1 LLGKPNAKYGR
12 YDIDNQEIEFFYS
25 KGRCLNGW
33 DVPEDTII
41 DIAVNPKQSPR
52 LSDLKVELS
61 KYERFRDPH
70 VTSHVYYTN
79 RDEGIRYVVYEDEED
94 NGKFNGRVLTVYY
107 ESTSEDERILCCR
120 KSAGRTD
127 LVPSMTY
134 GAVNANDRNSYFD
147 SNPIILTVEV
157 GNIILN
163 SCLSRSSFTTECEK
177 TLLVNRRTLRRSLS
191 DT

>member
-1 LLGKPNAKYGR
+1 MIGLKPLLFGTVTLLFMSSLAQAKAWRGIVPLHSTRTDVERLLGKPNAKYGR

-25 KGRCLNGW
+25 KGRCVNGW

-107 ESTSEDERILCCR
+107 ESTR
-120 KSAGRTD
+120 
-127 LVPSMTY
+127 
-134 GAVNANDRNSYFD
+134 
-147 SNPIILTVEV
+147 
-157 GNIILN
+157 
-163 SCLSRSSFTTECEK
+163 
-177 TLLVNRRTLRRSLS
+177 
-191 DT
+191 